1 MLGRR
6 VPVELRIFLTAATI
20 VDDIGAILVVAVFY
34 SQGQQWGWLLAGLG
48 VTALLALLNHIRV
61 YRVAPYLLLGVVLW
75 ACVHAGG
82 LHATLAGVLLAIF
95 IPTRPPPD
103 YGALMAQADAILS
116 TESSEE
122 HTSELQSLLR
132 ISYAVFCLKK

>member
-48 VTALLALLNHIRV
+48 VTVLLALLNHIRV
-61 YRVAPYLLLGVVLW
+61 YRVAPYLLLRVALL

-82 LHATLAGVLLAIF
+82 LHAPLAGVLVAIV

-103 YGALMAQADAILS
+103 SGELMAQDDPIRSNATLA
-116 TESSEE
+116 TAPT
-122 HTSELQSLLR
+122 H
-132 ISYAVFCLKK
+132 